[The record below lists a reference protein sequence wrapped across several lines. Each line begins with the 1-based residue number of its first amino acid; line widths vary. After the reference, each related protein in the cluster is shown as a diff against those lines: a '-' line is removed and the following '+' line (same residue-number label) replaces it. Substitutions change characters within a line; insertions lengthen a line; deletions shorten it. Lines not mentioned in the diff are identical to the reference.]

1 MAILKKADILNGI
14 HDVKE
19 VTIES
24 LQGELW
30 LRPLSSAELDECNYI
45 ESKGIGKIK
54 QNATSIT
61 NQTQTLE
68 LDVYKTTKATD
79 DAKYERIRLSL
90 DNPKNEDDPW
100 TTSEIKELGRAA
112 VKEIHDKVLELSGV
126 DITSEDVKRFPQ
138 DN

>member
-45 ESKGIGKIK
+45 ESKGMGKIK

-112 VKEIHDKVLELSGV
+112 VNEIHDKVLDLSGV

-138 DN
+138 DK